1 MKQQLLSPF
10 SSSILS
16 KPSVSAAKLT
26 SDETSTSFNSID
38 PNPAGPVSEI
48 IGNLRNLG
56 FKSFIDGEDSK
67 NLILR
72 LSEYQFVGIIDCL
85 RIESLDLVVT
95 FLSVVDN
102 TGHYNLQLTV
112 YRFHVISA
120 MLWLC
125 SSLRVALAQ
134 LQGL

>member
-1 MKQQLLSPF
+1 MLKKWIPLHFRMKQQLLSPF
-10 SSSILS
+10 CSSIFS
-16 KPSVSAAKLT
+16 KPSKLS
-26 SDETSTSFNSID
+26 SDETTTSFNSID

-48 IGNLRNLG
+48 IANLRNLG

-72 LSEYQFVGIIDCL
+72 LSEYQFVRIIDCL
-85 RIESLDLVVT
+85 RIESLDLVVR

-120 MLWLC
+120 RLWLC
-125 SSLRVALAQ
+125 SSL
-134 LQGL
+134 